1 MNIGQAAERSK
12 VPPKTIRY
20 YEEIGLV
27 QPVRAGNGYRNYS
40 GDDVHRLAF
49 IGQARGLGF
58 NIDEC
63 RQLLSLYYDKSRASA
78 DVKAL
83 ATDKIAEID
92 RRMAE
97 MRSLRKT
104 LTTLVEQCSGDY
116 RPDCP
121 ILDGLAKELGHET

>member
-1 MNIGQAAERSK
+1 MNIGQASERCK
-12 VPPKTIRY
+12 LPAKTIRY
-20 YEEIGLV
+20 YEQIGLV
-27 QPVRAGNGYRNYS
+27 RPARAGNGYRDYS
-40 GDDVHRLAF
+40 GGDLHRLAF

-58 NIDEC
+58 NIEEC

-92 RRMAE
+92 RRLAE

-104 LTTLVEQCSGDY
+104 LQTLVDNCAGDS

-121 ILDGLAKELGHET
+121 ILDDLAKETVHEP

>member
-1 MNIGQAAERSK
+1 MNIGQAADRCK
-12 VPPKTIRY
+12 LPAKTIRY
-20 YEEIGLV
+20 YEQIGLV
-27 QPVRAGNGYRNYS
+27 RPSRADNGYRDYS

-58 NIDEC
+58 NIEEC

-83 ATDKIAEID
+83 ATDKIVEID
-92 RRMAE
+92 CRLAE

-104 LTTLVEQCSGDY
+104 LTTLVESCAGDD
-116 RPDCP
+116 RPECP
-121 ILDGLAKELGHET
+121 ILDDLAKDFEREA

>member
-1 MNIGQAAERSK
+1 MNIGQAADRCK
-12 VPPKTIRY
+12 LPAKTIRY
-20 YEEIGLV
+20 YEQIGLV
-27 QPVRAGNGYRNYS
+27 RPSRADNGYRDYS
-40 GDDVHRLAF
+40 ADDVHRLAF

-58 NIDEC
+58 NIQEC

-92 RRMAE
+92 CRLAE

-104 LTTLVEQCSGDY
+104 LKTLVENCAGDD
-116 RPDCP
+116 RPDCS
-121 ILDGLAKELGHET
+121 ILDDLAKELERES

>member
-1 MNIGQAAERSK
+1 MNIGEAAERSK
-12 VPPKTIRY
+12 LPPKTIRY
-20 YEEIGLV
+20 YEQIGLV
-27 QPVRAGNGYRNYS
+27 RPSRADNGYRDYN
-40 GDDVHRLAF
+40 GDDVHRLTF

-83 ATDKIAEID
+83 ATAKIAQID

-97 MRSLRKT
+97 MKSLRKT
-104 LTTLVEQCSGDY
+104 LTKLVEHCAGDH

-121 ILDGLAKELGHET
+121 ILDGLAKELGHEP